1 MPCVIAYVTA
11 RVVFFT
17 FSGDNRKFDT
27 RTYLLFY
34 IPSISFYRIV
44 AYLLSSRMKLSYVIA
59 SFTGHHHA
67 LVFLFVIP
75 RKVDRV
81 CIPLLV
87 LGSQRNTRQT
97 FLKRLAHRASFFFF
111 FSFFFP
117 FFSSLSSWKTFSCSL
132 AKWSIGNTWL
142 VRLGGLE
149 IVLHGNCYEIWNSSL
164 LFFLPTHS
172 FIS

>member
-17 FSGDNRKFDT
+17 FSGDNRKFDI

-97 FLKRLAHRASFFFF
+97 FLKRLAHRASFFFS

-132 AKWSIGNTWL
+132 AK
-142 VRLGGLE
+142 
-149 IVLHGNCYEIWNSSL
+149 
-164 LFFLPTHS
+164 
-172 FIS
+172 